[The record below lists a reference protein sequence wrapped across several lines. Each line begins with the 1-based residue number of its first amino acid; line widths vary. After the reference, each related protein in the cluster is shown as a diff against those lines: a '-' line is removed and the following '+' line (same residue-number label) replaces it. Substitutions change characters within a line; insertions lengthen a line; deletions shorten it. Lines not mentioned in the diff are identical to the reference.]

1 MQTLKWLKILSLS
14 FFFTKVIKL
23 EWENWS
29 EHQKVRV
36 SVIGNREKKWMVFTI
51 SPKYPILKKV
61 NNIDASA
68 PSFSKVFPSRISSG
82 RTRSAN
88 LCFLRNRFLR
98 IHLLSLA
105 NQLVSDNDEKVVVI
119 YKIRNSGFLWL
130 VVDSDRVINEAPMIR
145 TTCYIDGNRGDFW
158 IWPVKPHPP
167 ANRTAP
173 CSMSLASNRMMNLPA
188 SFR

>member
-1 MQTLKWLKILSLS
+1 MFLLL
-14 FFFTKVIKL
+14 VI
-23 EWENWS
+23 
-29 EHQKVRV
+29 
-36 SVIGNREKKWMVFTI
+36 EKKNGFYNFSKI
-51 SPKYPILKKV
+51 FDLGKSKQH
-61 NNIDASA
+61 IDASA

-119 YKIRNSGFLWL
+119 HKIRNTGFLWL